1 MAFCQCHAK
10 TSGYLAYKEIWGTK
24 KLFGLSV
31 DFGYNSTTR
40 EISMSEII
48 DITFSPEFIE
58 KWKFVLKDF
67 YDIFTDV
74 MHRHGTPVF
83 SPRLFEVLLK
93 KYLGFLVRDT

>member
-1 MAFCQCHAK
+1 M
-10 TSGYLAYKEIWGTK
+10 
-24 KLFGLSV
+24 LFGLSV
-31 DFGYNSTTR
+31 GFRYNSPNR
-40 EISMSEII
+40 EISMSEIT
-48 DITFSPEFIE
+48 DITFSPEVVE

-93 KYLGFLVRDT
+93 KYLGFLGQGHIAITWIAAPIADTIANMRK